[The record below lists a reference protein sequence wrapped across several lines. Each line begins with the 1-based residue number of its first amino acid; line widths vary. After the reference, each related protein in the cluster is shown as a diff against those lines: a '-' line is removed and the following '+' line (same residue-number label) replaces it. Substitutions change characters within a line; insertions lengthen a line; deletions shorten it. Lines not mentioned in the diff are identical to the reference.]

1 MAGQMEEKA
10 RHQELVAARR
20 VMLQLGQGGLDYVQ
34 ISGEMTRRGIPED
47 ISTTV
52 ILDSM
57 REDADR
63 LRKAAGSHYRFA
75 AATGGF
81 AVLLGIATAKVG
93 GVIWGVAGFAAFG
106 CGLAFRGHQ
115 YSRRAV
121 ENEAFI
127 EAFRAYMARQGS
139 A

>member
-1 MAGQMEEKA
+1 MAGPMGEKA
-10 RHQELVAARR
+10 RHAELVAARR
-20 VMLQLGQGGLDYVQ
+20 VMHQLGLGGLDYFQV
-34 ISGEMTRRGIPED
+34 SEEMIRRGIPAD
-47 ISTTV
+47 ISNAV

-57 REDADR
+57 REDTVR
-63 LRKAAGSHYRFA
+63 LRKAASSHYSFA

-81 AVLLGIATAKVG
+81 TVLLGIATAAVG
-93 GVIWGVAGFAAFG
+93 GLIWGVAGFAAFG

-115 YSRRAV
+115 YNRRAV

-127 EAFRAYMARQGS
+127 EAFQGYTAGQGS